1 MEVNKIYCMDCLE
14 GMKKLKDKSVDV
26 VVTSPPYNIGI
37 KYNKYSDNLSREDYL
52 NWIEEV
58 VKEIKRVLKDDG
70 SFFINIG
77 YTAKDPWIAFDV
89 ANVIRKHFKLQN
101 TIHWIKSIAIQKSK
115 YYWRHCRWT
124 L

>member
-1 MEVNKIYCMDCLE
+1 MDCLE
-14 GMKKLKDKSVDV
+14 GMKQLKDKTVDV

-70 SFFINIG
+70 SF
-77 YTAKDPWIAFDV
+77 
-89 ANVIRKHFKLQN
+89 L
-101 TIHWIKSIAIQKSK
+101 
-115 YYWRHCRWT
+115 
-124 L
+124 